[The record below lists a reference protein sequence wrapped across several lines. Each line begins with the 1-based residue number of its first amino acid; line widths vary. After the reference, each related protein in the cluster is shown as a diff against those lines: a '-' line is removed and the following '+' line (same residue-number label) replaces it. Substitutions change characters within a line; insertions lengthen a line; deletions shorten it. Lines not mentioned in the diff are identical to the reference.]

1 MLNVTMEF
9 SANRLQL
16 TADGHAG
23 YARMG
28 QDIVCAAASSL
39 MSTLMLALNAQLG
52 RESDIYF
59 DDPRDGPLTIDC
71 GPSEDDMPGAKM
83 IFRTIACG
91 IEALS
96 FKYPDNVRF
105 ELRETE
111 PLEIE

>member
-9 SANRLQL
+9 SANRLVL

-23 YARMG
+23 YARAG
-28 QDIVCAAASSL
+28 EDIVCAAASSL
-39 MSTLMLALNAQLG
+39 ISTLMLALNAQLG

-71 GPSEDDMPGAKM
+71 GPSAEEMQGAKN

-91 IEALS
+91 LEALAY
-96 FKYPDNVRF
+96 KYPDNVGF
-105 ELRETE
+105 ELREN
-111 PLEIE
+111 